1 MTIAKDGSNVLDQ
14 YDEIEEVATTATFV
28 NTLTINSIGIRES
41 HLIIHNNAG
50 GDLDY
55 EVLGNNRDPS
65 LIVAPT
71 GTNDDDKGWVNVVT
85 PASIATTVAPDEIN
99 ITNTYTQVIVRIKHT
114 TATTNVDIWHRG
126 EQ

>member
-1 MTIAKDGSNVLDQ
+1 MTVGKDGRNVLDQ
-14 YDEIEEVATTATFV
+14 YDEIEEVATTASFV
-28 NTLTINSIGIRES
+28 NTLTINSVGIRES

-55 EVLGNNRDPS
+55 EVLGNNKDPAD
-65 LIVAPT
+65 IVAPT
-71 GTNDDDKGWVNVVT
+71 GTNDDDKGWVEVVT

-99 ITNTYTQVIVRIKHT
+99 ITNSYSQVIVRIKHT